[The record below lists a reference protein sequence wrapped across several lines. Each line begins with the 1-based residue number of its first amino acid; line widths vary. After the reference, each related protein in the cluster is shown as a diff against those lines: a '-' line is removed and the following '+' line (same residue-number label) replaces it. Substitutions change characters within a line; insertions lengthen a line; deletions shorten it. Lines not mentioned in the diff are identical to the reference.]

1 MERNGSELLALALE
15 YMQGCTLS
23 IIEFIHFVLFI
34 RKHFFQKTSPAI
46 LQNGYIHVYAWVCSN
61 KHYVCNATFSSN

>member
-15 YMQGCTLS
+15 YMHGCTLS
-23 IIEFIHFVLFI
+23 IIEYIHIVLFI

-46 LQNGYIHVYAWVCSN
+46 LQNGYIHVYTWVCSY